1 MKNQCINIH
10 AESLDLTNKSD
21 YVKVGKS
28 PEQFFLTLACSS
40 KERREKLP
48 DEGLKWG
55 SNKIGKLLY
64 YIKYPLMTLY

>member
-28 PEQFFLTLACSS
+28 PEQFFFDFSSS
-40 KERREKLP
+40 KK
-48 DEGLKWG
+48 
-55 SNKIGKLLY
+55 
-64 YIKYPLMTLY
+64 

>member
-28 PEQFFLTLACSS
+28 PQQFFLDFSSS
-40 KERREKLP
+40 KQKNEGNNLP
-48 DEGLKWG
+48 DEGLK
-55 SNKIGKLLY
+55 
-64 YIKYPLMTLY
+64 

>member
-28 PEQFFLTLACSS
+28 PDQFFLTSVLQKTT
-40 KERREKLP
+40 KE
-48 DEGLKWG
+48 
-55 SNKIGKLLY
+55 KIVV
-64 YIKYPLMTLY
+64 TLYFALTSGF

>member
-28 PEQFFLTLACSS
+28 PEQFFLTSVLQ
-40 KERREKLP
+40 KNEGKNLP
-48 DEGLKWG
+48 EEGLKWV
-55 SNKIGKLLY
+55 K
-64 YIKYPLMTLY
+64 